1 MPTQQDVTQARTTAQ
16 QAASQAADLTGGAYN
31 VESILKQRL
40 DEAYDSHQDIVGPL
54 DEATATYLSSPQVAR
69 EKYQD
74 IFNPFSRE
82 KLVSQYVGQE
92 SIPMLSLSNILG
104 SRKGSIADTIK
115 AGTGAYQ
122 AQATTAQGQADLQRQ
137 IYQDL
142 LGEFQFGE
150 EQATARAKASA
161 SAAGAG
167 TGDLLKYFN
176 AFKLNQGESETLK
189 MWSAAQN
196 SIDRIAYA
204 IKNDPDIF
212 KKAAR
217 NDLLSGAV
225 RVGNPKAQA
234 LKSDITF
241 LWDTLAREK
250 SGAALNAD
258 EQELYRRFVSGESL
272 NTLLGETAGPERG
285 LAILRGIAE
294 KNTQFYGQ
302 RDQTTQA
309 LFQEITGSGGLG
321 ISGGAGGGGEISVRE
336 ISTGKVG
343 WLPPNEFDPSLYER
357 L

>member
-16 QAASQAADLTGGAYN
+16 QAATQAADLAGGAYN
-31 VESILKQRL
+31 VESVLQKRL
-40 DEAYDSHQDIVGPL
+40 DEAYDSSQDIVGPL
-54 DEATATYLSSPQVAR
+54 DEATATYLSSPQVGR
-69 EKYQD
+69 EKFQD

-92 SIPMLSLSNILG
+92 SLPMLSLANILG

-137 IYQDL
+137 MYQDL

-150 EQATARAKASA
+150 EQATARAKAA
-161 SAAGAG
+161 STGG
-167 TGDLLKYFN
+167 GSGDLLKYFN
-176 AFKLNQGESETLK
+176 AFKLNQGETETLR
-189 MWSAAQN
+189 MWSSAQD

-204 IKNDPDIF
+204 IENDPDIF

-217 NDLLSGAV
+217 NDLLSGAA

-250 SGAALNAD
+250 SGAALNED

-285 LAILRGIAE
+285 LEILRGIAD

-302 RDQTTQA
+302 RDQYTQS
-309 LFQEITGSGGLG
+309 LFQE
-321 ISGGAGGGGEISVRE
+321 ISGGAGINTNRPPLTSFEGG
-336 ISTGKVG
+336 
-343 WLPPNEFDPSLYER
+343 Y
-357 L
+357 